1 MVRGILVAKRLTWAI
16 PGDIE
21 TVSGGY
27 AYDRRIIAELGRL
40 GWEVELV
47 SLGDGFPRPNAA
59 QKASAEDLLMS
70 TANDR
75 PIVLDGLA
83 FGALPEIAAAL
94 HRTRPV
100 VALVHHPLSLETGLT
115 PDVSAELFSS
125 ERAAL
130 MATRKVIVTSEW
142 TAAVLADQFDVPTD
156 RISVVLPGVDRPT
169 AAIRCRG
176 EALRLLSVGT
186 IVPRKGFDILVEAV
200 AQLANLPWHL
210 KIAGDHS
217 RHEAEAARLGSI
229 ISRHN
234 LSARVEVL
242 GKVSPD
248 HLQALYRDADLFVS
262 ATHFEGYGMAFA
274 EAMANGLPVVGTT
287 GGAIPRTVPSS
298 AGRLVP
304 PGNAAALA
312 DALRALIKDDG
323 HRQRL
328 AIGAQEEAAK
338 LPSWSVSGTK
348 FSALLALLT

>member
-1 MVRGILVAKRLTWAI
+1 MVRGILVAKRVTWAI

-27 AYDRRIIAELGRL
+27 AYDRRIIAELQAH

-47 SLGDGFPRPNAA
+47 SLGDGFPRPTAV
-59 QKASAEDLLMS
+59 QKESAEALLIA

-83 FGALPEIAAAL
+83 FGALPEIAAEL

-100 VALVHHPLSLETGLT
+100 VALVHHPLSLETGLM
-115 PDVSAELFSS
+115 PDVAEQLFSS

-130 MATRKVIVTSEW
+130 VSTRKVIVTSEW
-142 TAAVLADQFDVPTD
+142 TAAVLVDQFDVPAE
-156 RISVVLPGVDRPT
+156 RLSVVLPGIDRPK
-169 AAIRCRG
+169 AAIRRRDG
-176 EALRLLSVGT
+176 ALRLLSVGT

-200 AQLANLPWHL
+200 AQLMDLPWQL
-210 KIAGDHS
+210 TIAGDRS
-217 RHEAEAARLGSI
+217 RDVAEAARLDRV
-229 ISRHN
+229 ISRYN
-234 LSARVEVL
+234 LNARVEVL

-274 EAMANGLPVVGTT
+274 EAMVSGLPIVGTT
-287 GGAIPRTVPSS
+287 GGAIPQTVPSS

-304 PGNAAALA
+304 PGNAAALS
-312 DALRALIKDDG
+312 DALRELIKDDG
-323 HRQRL
+323 HRKRL
-328 AIGAQEEAAK
+328 AVGALEEAAK